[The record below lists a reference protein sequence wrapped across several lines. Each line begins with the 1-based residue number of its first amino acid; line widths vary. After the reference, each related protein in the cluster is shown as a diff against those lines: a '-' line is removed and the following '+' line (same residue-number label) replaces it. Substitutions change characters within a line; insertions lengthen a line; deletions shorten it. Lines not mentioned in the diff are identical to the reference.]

1 MPRIITKHIREDPTA
16 ARTQKKQRQCQ
27 TQNHRK
33 QKRRSP
39 FQVLRRFLLFK

>member
-1 MPRIITKHIREDPTA
+1 MSRIITKHIREELTA
-16 ARTQKKQRQCQ
+16 TRSAKKPYRRQ
-27 TQNHRK
+27 TQNHGK